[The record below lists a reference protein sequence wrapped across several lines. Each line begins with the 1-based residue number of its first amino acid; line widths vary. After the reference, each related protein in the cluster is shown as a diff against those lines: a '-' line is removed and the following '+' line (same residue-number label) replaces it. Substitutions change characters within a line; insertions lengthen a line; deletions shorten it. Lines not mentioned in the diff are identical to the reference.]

1 MATPYHIKIAP
12 VAAQQIRQLSAKNQK
27 VVIKLAEALSINPR
41 PPGAN
46 KIHGMT
52 GLYSETAH
60 PLRLIYKIDDQDI
73 LLLLVKGSTR

>member
-12 VAAQQIRQLSAKNQK
+12 IAVEQIKKLSAKQQK

-52 GLYSETAH
+52 GLYSETAY
-60 PLRLIYKIDDQDI
+60 PLRLVYKIDDQEI
-73 LLLLVKGSTR
+73 LLLLVKTA

>member
-1 MATPYHIKIAP
+1 MATPYNIKIAP
-12 VAAQQIRQLSAKNQK
+12 VAVEQIKKLSAKQQK
-27 VVIKLAEALSINPR
+27 VVIKLAEALAVNPR

-73 LLLLVKGSTR
+73 LLLLVKIT

>member
-12 VAAQQIRQLSAKNQK
+12 AAIEQIKKLSAKQQK
-27 VVIKLAEALSINPR
+27 IVVKLAEALSINPR

-52 GLYSETAH
+52 GLYSEIAH
-60 PLRLIYKIDDQDI
+60 PLRLVYKIDDQEV
-73 LLLLVKGSTR
+73 LLLLVKVN